1 MTTRDVVLIGTFA
14 LAAGGAA
21 LARQSPAAVG
31 QISGHVTDEGTGQ
44 PVTDAVV
51 TLSGTGPMRRAM
63 TDASGAFEFTQ
74 IAPGFYGVLASKPGY
89 ATSGAGQHSA
99 TGLPQPLSVVATEP
113 RANVVVPM
121 WRLGTI
127 AGVVS
132 DATSEPLPGIEV
144 HGYRRA
150 LVAGTWQ
157 WTDNATTSTDDRGRY
172 RLTGLP
178 PGDYLVAARPTQ
190 DPETPLLVALLSTNV
205 TSAADV
211 MAGVASNA
219 HETPE
224 VDARVPAAPVT
235 FAPAVTSLAKASVVA
250 VGPAAAVTNI
260 NVRATFARGR
270 RVAGQLAGVTGALPG
285 AIVHLVTTSAQ
296 AADPEIEV
304 ASAACDEDGRFA
316 FANVAPGSYALSL
329 MWMAPAPPAPS
340 APPQASAAPLAGRAA
355 GAGPGV
361 PPPAPPLPVDPVR
374 WAHMPISVSTTDVVS
389 VQLPVRK
396 GFTMSGRA
404 VFGDAV
410 PPPPDISSTVLR
422 LDPAVPAPGS
432 GPAPPPTR
440 LRLDSQGRVTSM
452 GVPTGRY
459 FLRINTLPRGW
470 TLVSAMTGGHDAL
483 DEPIDIHASI
493 DDLTLALENRPLGS
507 ITGTVSRP
515 TTLPTTVIVFAADA
529 AKRLDSANNARRMR
543 ATRPLAEGQ
552 FTIGGLA
559 PGAYLVVALD
569 GDAPA
574 GWQDPARLAQW
585 ASTATHVDVALG
597 ETAHIALQVDK

>member
-14 LAAGGAA
+14 LAAGSAA
-21 LARQSPAAVG
+21 LARQSPGSTG
-31 QISGHVTDEGTGQ
+31 QMSGHVTDESTGQ

-51 TLSGTGPMRRAM
+51 TLTGTGPMRRAM
-63 TDASGAFEFTQ
+63 TDATGAFEFTQ
-74 IAPGFYGVLASKPGY
+74 IVPGFYGVLASKPGY
-89 ATSGAGQHSA
+89 GTTGAGQHSA
-99 TGLPQPLSVVATEP
+99 TGLPQPMSVLAAQP
-113 RANVVVPM
+113 LANVVVPM

-172 RLTGLP
+172 RLTSLA
-178 PGDYLVAARPTQ
+178 PGDYVVAARPTQ

-205 TSAADV
+205 TAAADV

-235 FAPAVTSLAKASVVA
+235 FAPAVTSLAKAAVVA

-260 NVRATFARGR
+260 NVHVTFARGR
-270 RVAGQLAGVTGALPG
+270 RVAGQLVAVTGALPG
-285 AIVHLVTTSAQ
+285 AIVRLVTTSTQ
-296 AADPEIEV
+296 PADPEIEV
-304 ASAACDEDGRFA
+304 ASAACDGDGRFA

-329 MWMAPAPPAPS
+329 LWTPPAPPAP
-340 APPQASAAPLAGRAA
+340 PPAQAPLAGRAA

-361 PPPAPPLPVDPVR
+361 PPPAPPLPVELVR
-374 WAHMPISVSTTDVVS
+374 WARVPMSVTSADVVS
-389 VQLPVRK
+389 VQLPVQE

-404 VFGDAV
+404 VFGDAA

-422 LDPAVPAPGS
+422 LDPVVPPS
-432 GPAPPPTR
+432 GPAPAPPPTR

-452 GVPTGRY
+452 GVTAGRY

-483 DEPIDIHASI
+483 DEPIDIHANI
-493 DDLTLALENRPLGS
+493 EDLALRFENRPLGS

-515 TTLPTTVIVFAADA
+515 TTLPTTVIVFPADA

-543 ATRPLAEGQ
+543 AARPLAEGQ

-585 ASTATHVDVALG
+585 ASTATHLDVALG
-597 ETAHIALQVDK
+597 EVAHIVLQMDK